1 MVCPC
6 APKLTRRQGLWG
18 ATLLRTTH
26 LGRTSETTLASA
38 AFAGRST
45 PVSTRDC
52 CEPRIRSIDGGWAT
66 RGRFSVARADRTD
79 GHRLTPGLTVA
90 GHGRDPRRGLG
101 IDAGLPAEI
110 RDPSGMVI
118 TMYNVSA

>member
-1 MVCPC
+1 MKQPSLPQPLPAEVRLSVPVI
-6 APKLTRRQGLWG
+6 A
-18 ATLLRTTH
+18 
-26 LGRTSETTLASA
+26 AS
-38 AFAGRST
+38 R
-45 PVSTRDC
+45 
-52 CEPRIRSIDGGWAT
+52 RIRSIDGGWAT